1 MRHLLLIL
9 LIALFPLRG
18 FAGVGMQTQMG
29 VMALHHAAMVAE
41 PASPMAAQTD
51 NTTAAEPVAA
61 CCPQCSVC
69 DLCHLLV
76 GQPAVSALVLPP
88 LPTAH
93 APAVADRFASAD
105 RRVAHKPPTS
115 HA

>member
-1 MRHLLLIL
+1 MRHFLLIL

-18 FAGVGMQTQMG
+18 FAGVGMQTHMG

-41 PASPMAAQTD
+41 PASRMAQAD
-51 NTTAAEPVAA
+51 NATAAEPIAA
-61 CCPQCSVC
+61 CCSQCNVC

-76 GQPAVSALVLPP
+76 GQPPVSAQVLP
-88 LPTAH
+88 LPPGAH
-93 APAVADRFASAD
+93 APALAADRFASAD
-105 RRVAHKPPTS
+105 RRVAHRPPTS

>member
-18 FAGVGMQTQMG
+18 FAGVGMQTQMD
-29 VMALHHAAMVAE
+29 VMALHQAAMAAE
-41 PASPMAAQTD
+41 PAAPMAQTGG
-51 NTTAAEPVAA
+51 TPSAEPLAA

-76 GQPAVSALVLPP
+76 GQPPVSVLALPALPG
-88 LPTAH
+88 AH

-105 RRVAHKPPTS
+105 RRTAHKPPTS